1 MRALSFKQLFA
12 ICIGVACSISFL
24 YGQTP
29 DQRVIDSVRS
39 QFLFEQ
45 GMIALHTDKPTLAYY
60 LLSSS
65 FNYSPSGA
73 AAHALAELTQGRMSD
88 RSYEWGRK
96 AFDLSPSE
104 QRYMQTYVNELLQ
117 KQDWKAAIEALE
129 RYRKYA
135 PTEVEAAMLLT
146 EIYIVDEKPDK
157 AKKLFDEMRPLMID
171 TPYEEVMHQIRFKI
185 LQAMGADLKEV
196 RLYAEDLLK
205 SQLRANPEKAMSGV
219 SYLLSMGDAEGV
231 REIVNRLPEAERN
244 LPSSRVL
251 VTTSFMIEGRRTEAS
266 HEILQLLASGQLT
279 PDEALVTLLPL
290 LQRETQKGVLP
301 REYNTVFEALLA
313 LHRDNYDLHASYVAQ
328 LYGQGDNDGALKYLY
343 KLSQLFPKEHP
354 EIWSA
359 LIEERLMEGDFSA
372 AERFIDEGLQQ
383 YPKEPSLIVYRGL
396 IRMAE
401 EKYTSAKELFLQA
414 LQFTPAE
421 EHTVRAEIFS
431 HLGDLYY
438 AQNSSQEAFDYYEK
452 ALADNPK
459 QINVLNNYAYYLAT
473 EGGNLEKAARMAAKA
488 VELQPEMPYILD
500 TYGYI
505 LYLQKNYTLAEIY
518 LRKAIENSVDNPDS
532 RVTYLLHY
540 TAVLEALGKVAEA
553 IELLQKELQ
562 TNPNEEITV
571 RIEYLKSLKK

>member
-1 MRALSFKQLFA
+1 M
-12 ICIGVACSISFL
+12 
-24 YGQTP
+24 
-29 DQRVIDSVRS
+29 RS

-117 KQDWKAAIEALE
+117 KQDWKAAIEVLE

>member
-1 MRALSFKQLFA
+1 M
-12 ICIGVACSISFL
+12 
-24 YGQTP
+24 
-29 DQRVIDSVRS
+29 RS

-117 KQDWKAAIEALE
+117 KQDWKAAIEVLE

-396 IRMAE
+396 IRMAQ

>member
-12 ICIGVACSISFL
+12 ICIGVAFSISFL

-117 KQDWKAAIEALE
+117 KQDWKAAIEVLE

-396 IRMAE
+396 IRMAQ

>member
-117 KQDWKAAIEALE
+117 KQDWKAAIEVLE

>member
-117 KQDWKAAIEALE
+117 KQDWKAAIEVLE

-396 IRMAE
+396 IRMAQ

>member
-117 KQDWKAAIEALE
+117 KQDWKAAIEVLE

-279 PDEALVTLLPL
+279 PDEALVMLLPL

-396 IRMAE
+396 IRMAQ

>member
-396 IRMAE
+396 IRMAQ